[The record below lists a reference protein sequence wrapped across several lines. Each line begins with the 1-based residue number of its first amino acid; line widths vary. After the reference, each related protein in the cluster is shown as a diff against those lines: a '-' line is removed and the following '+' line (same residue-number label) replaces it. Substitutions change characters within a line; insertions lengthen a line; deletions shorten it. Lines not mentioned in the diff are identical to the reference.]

1 VSTVHASFRL
11 ARVLLFDVMLD
22 ENPRAQVARLAREIE
37 RLRQDAGFWQRS
49 GKPETARELRALVV
63 LLEGTVER
71 IERRL
76 LRAGR
81 RGVPSLFD
89 P

>member
-1 VSTVHASFRL
+1 MAHTSFWL
-11 ARVLLFDVMLD
+11 ARAMLFDTMVD
-22 ENPRAQVARLAREIE
+22 EDPRAQLARLAREIE
-37 RLRQDAGFWQRS
+37 RLRQDAKFWQRS
-49 GKPETARELRALVV
+49 GKPETAQELRALLV

-76 LRAGR
+76 LRVGR
-81 RGVPSLFD
+81 RGVPTLFD